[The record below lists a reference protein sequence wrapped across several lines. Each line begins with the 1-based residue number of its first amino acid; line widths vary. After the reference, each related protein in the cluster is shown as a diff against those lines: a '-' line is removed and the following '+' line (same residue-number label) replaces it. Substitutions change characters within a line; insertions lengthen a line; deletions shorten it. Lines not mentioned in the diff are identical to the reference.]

1 MPPFSDDL
9 LIKPDAAI
17 KAVRVTDMYGHCKC
31 VKLMRDGK
39 EIADSYWSMGEG
51 VWYLSACGLETT
63 LQADLASKSFEENLR
78 AVEAGLRAL
87 VASADALRSAR
98 AA

>member
-1 MPPFSDDL
+1 MTATPAASPRP
-9 LIKPDAAI
+9 KP
-17 KAVRVTDMYGHCKC
+17 VRMTDMYGHCKC
-31 VKLMRDGK
+31 VKLMRDGE

-63 LQADLASKSFEENLR
+63 LRFDISRTTFEENLQ
-78 AVEAGLRAL
+78 AVEAGLRVL
-87 VASADALRSAR
+87 VAQADTLQSAR

>member
-9 LIKPDAAI
+9 LIKP
-17 KAVRVTDMYGHCKC
+17 VRVRDMYGACKC
-31 VKLMRDGK
+31 VKLMRDGT

-51 VWYLSACGLETT
+51 VWYLSGCGLETT
-63 LQADLASKSFEENLR
+63 LRADLASKTFEENLQ

-87 VASADALRSAR
+87 VARADALQSAR